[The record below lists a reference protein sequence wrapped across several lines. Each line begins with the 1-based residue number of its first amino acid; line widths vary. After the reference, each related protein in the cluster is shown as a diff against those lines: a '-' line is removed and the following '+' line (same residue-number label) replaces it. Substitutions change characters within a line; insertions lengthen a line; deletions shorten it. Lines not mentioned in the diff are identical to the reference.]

1 MRDMKQS
8 TKSLVALTVVCT
20 LAAIVFGFGSEVFS
34 FKSTYQGTGQT
45 PIIMLTRLIFY
56 LALAVIL
63 AFKGGWPGVLAA
75 IVMVAAATTVEWL
88 LFPFSYGWA
97 SLGDPSGY
105 AKKFGEIVRPSYA
118 RWGGAYDIIGVGA
131 TAAFARILKM
141 MAYMDPKGPR
151 ED

>member
-34 FKSTYQGTGQT
+34 FKSTYQGTGRT

-56 LALAVIL
+56 LALAAIL

-75 IVMVAAATTVEWL
+75 IVMVATATTVEWL

-97 SLGDPSGY
+97 AIGNPSGY
-105 AKKFGEIVRPSYA
+105 AKEFGEISRPSYT
-118 RWGGAYDIIGVGA
+118 RWGGIYDIIGVGA
-131 TAAFARILKM
+131 SAAFARILKM

-151 ED
+151 EG